1 MKNLTLLISLIFV
14 LSCGSAFAQSIVP
27 VNGAPPTLTPV
38 TINAGAG
45 DQNDPHISG
54 DWVAYTS
61 DLSIRYY
68 SFATGTDAEIPFGLS
83 VRDLLSD
90 ISGSK
95 IVFSRIISGV
105 KTAVM
110 VFDAATPAVQPIEI
124 DPAPGTTRLG
134 SAIGGNTI
142 AYVDFGLEAN
152 GEIVIH
158 DLTTSTSTRIT
169 NDTNPDQGP
178 SVSPDGNVVTWEH
191 CNSSLS
197 NCDIWQAVKNGAVWN
212 VSVVND
218 SLNAEANPDTNGT
231 LVVYDSYRGGN
242 SDIFWRAV
250 TGGTEVQLQTPSFES
265 NPSIAG
271 NYIAF
276 ESRPT
281 LGSTADIFVYDMT
294 SNRLYQITNTPGVIE
309 QLNDITK
316 LPNGDLRVVWASDED
331 GSSSR
336 NIKAATFSLPAE
348 VDNTPPVFTQP
359 ADIVANATMPSGAVV
374 SFVVTATDNIGVTS
388 LVCTP
393 ASGSVFPIGT
403 SVVQCTAGDAA
414 GNTGQAN
421 FNVRI
426 KGAPEQIVDLI
437 NLARGMPLPP
447 ALSTR
452 LLLALQTALANPRN
466 KPLACATLSV
476 FIAVVQAQPPSVISP
491 ALKAQLIADA
501 TRIKAVL
508 GCS

>member
-1 MKNLTLLISLIFV
+1 
-14 LSCGSAFAQSIVP
+14 
-27 VNGAPPTLTPV
+27 
-38 TINAGAG
+38 
-45 DQNDPHISG
+45 
-54 DWVAYTS
+54 
-61 DLSIRYY
+61 
-68 SFATGTDAEIPFGLS
+68 
-83 VRDLLSD
+83 
-90 ISGSK
+90 
-95 IVFSRIISGV
+95 
-105 KTAVM
+105 M

-169 NDTNPDQGP
+169 NDTNPDQSP

-281 LGSTADIFVYDMT
+281 LGSKADIFVYDMT

-336 NIKAATFSLPAE
+336 NIKAATFSLPAA
-348 VDNTPPVFTQP
+348 VDTTPPVITQP
-359 ADIVANATMPSGAVV
+359 SDITANATMPSGAVIGFGCEK
-374 SFVVTATDNIGVTS
+374 SNRNLSGATS
-388 LVCTP
+388 EP
-393 ASGSVFPIGT
+393 F
-403 SVVQCTAGDAA
+403 
-414 GNTGQAN
+414 
-421 FNVRI
+421 
-426 KGAPEQIVDLI
+426 
-437 NLARGMPLPP
+437 
-447 ALSTR
+447 
-452 LLLALQTALANPRN
+452 
-466 KPLACATLSV
+466 CAT
-476 FIAVVQAQPPSVISP
+476 
-491 ALKAQLIADA
+491 
-501 TRIKAVL
+501 
-508 GCS
+508 